1 VSRLRSRYVT
11 VLLAQIGG
19 LPAVVEDEDDAQ
31 ILLSLA
37 VQAPPGFQRVLDRP
51 VRVEC
56 VSARGIQRVTGL
68 AAWSPEQ
75 PDQLRLT
82 RDADDTIQ
90 RREAVRVQAVAPVV
104 LTVLSLPPAEDGPA
118 RAIPAPVTTTSLN
131 VSTTGVLVRDPAE
144 LPMGT
149 RVRIELELDAG
160 EPPLALTGRIVRE
173 VKDEKGICIDDIS
186 RPDQNRLNRYVTEKQ
201 RAELRMSRS

>member
-1 VSRLRSRYVT
+1 VSRLRSQYVT

-56 VSARGIQRVTGL
+56 VSARGIQRVTGH
-68 AAWSPEQ
+68 ADWSPEQ
-75 PDQLRLT
+75 PDQLRVT

-90 RREAVRVQAVAPVV
+90 RREAVRVQAVAPAV
-104 LTVLSLPPAEDGPA
+104 LTVLSLPPDADGPVP
-118 RAIPAPVTTTSLN
+118 AIPAPVSTTSLN
-131 VSTTGVLVRDPAE
+131 VSTTGLLVRDPAE
-144 LPMGT
+144 LPLGT
-149 RVRIELELDAG
+149 QVRIELELETG
-160 EPPLALTGRIVRE
+160 EPPVVLTGQIVRE
-173 VKDEKGICIDDIS
+173 EKDEKGICIDDIS

-201 RAELRMSRS
+201 RAELRMSRG